1 MGRSAMKL
9 GSAVVAALAL
19 AAVSHDARAEDVKKQ
34 CASAYEQAQVLRKER
49 KLQKAEEQLAICS
62 QKACPLFVRKEC
74 AQWTKAVQ
82 TSLPTVVFEVRDAS
96 GKPLGNARVLVDGKV
111 LKDPIDDAEVAID
124 PGDHVLRYELPG
136 AEPIEQ
142 GVTIREG
149 EKARKLSILF
159 DTTAPVAPPPPP
171 QEVESGDG
179 GGPPVLAFVLGGVGV
194 VGLGAFVTL
203 GVLGKSQRD
212 DLRDSCAPS
221 CPEDDVSSVRTKL
234 ILADVSLGVGVVSLG
249 VATYLFIASAGS
261 KPKPP
266 LADAE
271 KARLWLDVA
280 PRTGG
285 GSVSLSGTF

>member
-1 MGRSAMKL
+1 MKL

-19 AAVSHDARAEDVKKQ
+19 AAVSHHARAEDVKKQ

-49 KLQKAEEQLAICS
+49 KLQKAEEQLAVCS
-62 QKACPLFVRKEC
+62 QKACPAFVRKEC
-74 AQWTKAVQ
+74 AQWSKDVKAA
-82 TSLPTVVFEVRDAS
+82 LPTVVFEVRDAS
-96 GKPLGNARVLVDGKV
+96 GKPLTNARVLVDGKV
-111 LKDPIDDAEVAID
+111 LKDPIDEAEVVIE
-124 PGDHVLRYELPG
+124 PGDHVLRYELAG
-136 AEPIEQ
+136 ATPIEQ

-171 QEVESGDG
+171 EVVGSGDG

-194 VGLGAFVTL
+194 IGVGAFVTL

-212 DLRDSCAPS
+212 DLRDACAPACS
-221 CPEDDVSSVRTKL
+221 EDDVSSVRTKL

-249 VATYLFIASAGS
+249 VATYLFIASGGS
-261 KPKPP
+261 KPKPAP
-266 LADAE
+266 AE
-271 KARLWLDVA
+271 NAQLWLDVA

-285 GSVSLSGTF
+285 GMLGLRGSF